1 MSAAAPP
8 LHTFTRHA
16 LIVFALVVLGFFL
29 WKIGPAL
36 LLAFAGMVIAA
47 AVCAGADPLAKRFGI
62 PRPVAVAIV
71 FFTALAIIVGG
82 GYFFGREITQ
92 QTDALW
98 NALTDATD
106 KIRERLKEW
115 APGSWLLDYAT
126 GGEDPEAM
134 AKTLK
139 GTVGL
144 FGAVADTVLIVFL
157 ALYFAVD
164 PQGYKRGFLHLV
176 PKNWRERTDRALVAA
191 GSALKKWLTGQAIA
205 MLSVGILTSLGLW
218 MAGVP
223 LAIPLGI
230 LSGLLDFVPFIG
242 PLVAAVPGLLVAFSQ
257 GEDVALYALV
267 VYLAV
272 QFVEGNIILPL
283 AQKWAVSL
291 PPVISLLGIVAFGLV
306 FGPMGVLFAMPLTV
320 VLVVLVQKLYV
331 ERPGSS
337 PS

>member
-1 MSAAAPP
+1 MSATAPP

-16 LIVFALVVLGFFL
+16 LIVFALVILGFFL

-36 LLAFAGMVIAA
+36 VLAFAGMVLAA
-47 AVCAGADPLAKRFGI
+47 AVCAGADPLIRRFGI
-62 PRPVAVAIV
+62 HRTAAVAIV
-71 FFTALAIIVGG
+71 FFTGLAIIVGG
-82 GYFFGREITQ
+82 SYLFGREITQ

-98 NALTDATD
+98 TALTDASE
-106 KIRERLKEW
+106 KIRERMKDW
-115 APGSWLLDYAT
+115 TVGSWILDYAT

-134 AKTLK
+134 TKTLK
-139 GTVGL
+139 GTVGIA
-144 FGAVADTVLIVFL
+144 GAVADTVLIVFL
-157 ALYFAVD
+157 ALYFSVD

-176 PKNWRERTDRALVAA
+176 PKNWRDRTDRALMAA
-191 GSALKKWLTGQAIA
+191 GAALKKWLTGQAIA
-205 MLSVGILTSLGLW
+205 MLAVGVLTSLGLW
-218 MAGVP
+218 LVGVP

-242 PLVAAVPGLLVAFSQ
+242 PLVAAVPGLLVAFTQ
-257 GEDVALYALV
+257 GEDVALYALL
-267 VYLAV
+267 VYLGV

-331 ERPGSS
+331 ERPGT
-337 PS
+337 P